1 MKNPSISRPHFPEGY
16 LAAPKSYLAWPQV
29 QEQFVAA
36 LHYWVCTV
44 TPDQF
49 PHVVPKW
56 GVWVNDH
63 FYFDGSPQ
71 TRHARNLKSNRA
83 VAVHLESGEQPVILN
98 GFCQA
103 LERPA
108 SELGKLIAEMYTRK
122 YAELGYSPLP
132 DQWDNGGLFEVTP
145 QTVLS
150 WTKFTDD
157 PTKFTF

>member
-16 LAAPKSYLAWPQV
+16 LAEPKSYLSWPQV
-29 QEQFVAA
+29 QEQFSAA
-36 LHYWVCTV
+36 IHYWVCTV
-44 TPDQF
+44 TPDQH

-71 TRHARNLKSNRA
+71 TRHARNLKLNPA

-98 GFCQA
+98 GTCQA
-103 LERPA
+103 LDRPGPKLA
-108 SELGKLIAEMYTRK
+108 NKLAQRYSEKYT
-122 YAELGYSPLP
+122 ALGYTPSP

-145 QTVLS
+145 QTVLA
-150 WTKFTDD
+150 WTKFTED